1 MTTAVIT
8 QNSTAQN
15 ATADDIYTGVTD
27 TRLAKDSPTLSFNT
41 NASLE
46 ASNTSSSVQRTTL
59 IKFTGLSN
67 IPSGATITSA
77 TLWLRIETS
86 SATYNVDLRRVLL
99 DWTSSATWNTKD
111 GTNSWN
117 SSGCRGDGTD
127 RVSTPMD
134 SPSVGATAGTW
145 YSWDCTQYVQDIVD
159 GTNTDYGLHLE
170 RADTGNDGA
179 AKKFNSSDS
188 NNGYRPELVVVYTA
202 SSGTTIT
209 ASGISSAGAFGSP
222 SISTGNVDLL
232 PFGILTSEII
242 GTPLISSIYEIIPTS
257 VISGEIVGSH
267 SIFVGSVSIDATSI
281 TTREIFGTTTINTGI
296 VSLFPNSISSDE
308 LFGIASISSA
318 IIIITSDIASLESV
332 SSPSIGTGVVY
343 IGPSNIATSE
353 SFGWHIVNSNGQ
365 FIVITGVNS
374 DESFGAL
381 NLTTGLVNILTVGID
396 SALAFGT
403 VVVDDGLTPV
413 LIYKT
418 IQEYVMGETN
428 ASNVGDGFMILFDGD
443 SIDPDALPGRL
454 WMWFESQGYSQ
465 ESLSE
470 KLKAWSLDNLIQ

>member
-27 TRLAKDSPTLSFNT
+27 TRLAKDSPTISFNT

-188 NNGYRPELVVVYTA
+188 NNGYRPELVVVYTV
-202 SSGTTIT
+202 SSGTTLT
-209 ASGISSAGAFGSP
+209 ASGISSAESVGNPVITTGAVTVLPSGVATAELFGSPLISPTYQISPSGISSAESVGNPTIDPGSVGIGPAPIGSSEAFGSATVSQGGVFVLP
-222 SISTGNVDLL
+222 SA
-232 PFGILTSEII
+232 
-242 GTPLISSIYEIIPTS
+242 ISSVEAFGSSAISPGGVFVLPAGISSAEAFGLAVVTSGAIIAPASIATLEAFGLVGVSPGVVVILPTG
-257 VISGEIVGSH
+257 IQSGE
-267 SIFVGSVSIDATSI
+267 A
-281 TTREIFGTTTINTGI
+281 FGAAQIGDVVVAGNFGI
-296 VSLFPNSISSDE
+296 VSGIVSGIIRE
-308 LFGIASISSA
+308 L
-318 IIIITSDIASLESV
+318 V
-332 SSPSIGTGVVY
+332 
-343 IGPSNIATSE
+343 
-353 SFGWHIVNSNGQ
+353 
-365 FIVITGVNS
+365 
-374 DESFGAL
+374 
-381 NLTTGLVNILTVGID
+381 
-396 SALAFGT
+396 
-403 VVVDDGLTPV
+403 
-413 LIYKT
+413 K
-418 IQEYVMGETN
+418 
-428 ASNVGDGFMILFDGD
+428 
-443 SIDPDALPGRL
+443 
-454 WMWFESQGYSQ
+454 
-465 ESLSE
+465 
-470 KLKAWSLDNLIQ
+470 